1 MGNTVIILCPRCKE
15 RSESYP
21 HFIFHCKLSQIT
33 LNFISELINGN
44 VFPHSRWCKA
54 RNSVEGNLCMKMDIT
69 KFINFLI
76 IGEMSSFA
84 SISSDKSI
92 ELGSQESFLKKW
104 NSLLNI
110 NGTLN
115 IQFD

>member
-1 MGNTVIILCPRCKE
+1 MGTSSHTHDSVKLEILLKE
-15 RSESYP
+15 
-21 HFIFHCKLSQIT
+21 
-33 LNFISELINGN
+33 
-44 VFPHSRWCKA
+44 
-54 RNSVEGNLCMKMDIT
+54 NLCMKMDIT

-84 SISSDKSI
+84 SISSDMSI